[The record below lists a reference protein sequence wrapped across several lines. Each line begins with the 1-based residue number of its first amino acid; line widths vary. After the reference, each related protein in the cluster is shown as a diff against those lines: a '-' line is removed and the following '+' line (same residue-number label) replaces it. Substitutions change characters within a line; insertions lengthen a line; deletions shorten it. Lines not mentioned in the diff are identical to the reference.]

1 MNTEIVRILEREF
14 PEPWPIET
22 RVADL
27 IEMLAVLKGGATDE
41 RIDKLTGEIEET
53 VLGMMT
59 GRVQGVA
66 DRALKNIGR
75 LWEQYQEQR
84 LENARDRAELDEE
97 EENQLWISGRTEKFA
112 VPPKLGNL
120 SDDALKVYRLGY
132 EAGLAARHEP
142 LTGSLPLEDD
152 EK

>member
-1 MNTEIVRILEREF
+1 MDDDEQKYPSQLAERFQVRLPIGLRDRIKAYAEQKGRSMNTEIVRILEREF

-84 LENARDRAELDEE
+84 LENARDRA
-97 EENQLWISGRTEKFA
+97 
-112 VPPKLGNL
+112 
-120 SDDALKVYRLGY
+120 
-132 EAGLAARHEP
+132 
-142 LTGSLPLEDD
+142 
-152 EK
+152 